1 MAQTSTGIENS
12 ERELV
17 RKILSGDNNA
27 FAALIKNNQ
36 RLVFSITARMLNNP
50 SDTDDICQDIFI
62 KALTNIS
69 KFKFESKLSTWI
81 ARIAYTTCSNHVQKK
96 KISLLDDMVTRND
109 EDHEGESFSNRIP
122 DGSGEMPDESLFVK
136 EMKTRLDG
144 EINLLPPLLKTILV
158 LYHQEELSYAEIA
171 SIMGLPIGTIKSYL
185 FRGRRLLRDRL
196 INKIKQEDFL

>member
-69 KFKFESKLSTWI
+69 KFKFESRLSTWI
-81 ARIAYTTCSNHVQKK
+81 AKIAYTTCSNHVQKK